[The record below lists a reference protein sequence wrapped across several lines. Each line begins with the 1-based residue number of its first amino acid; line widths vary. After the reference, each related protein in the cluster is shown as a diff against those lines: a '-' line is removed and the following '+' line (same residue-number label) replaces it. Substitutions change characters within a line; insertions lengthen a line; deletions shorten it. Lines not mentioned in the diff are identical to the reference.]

1 MCDLSALS
9 IFLPLLC
16 SGGTKSD
23 YPLRS
28 GTWEGA
34 GAFIQIDAQS
44 MLGNIDSER
53 HFQRDPIFITAMSGK
68 DVSFYIGPRL
78 FRATF
83 TGDTLYLWR
92 DRQLEPRILLRHKD
106 SKSKPASLN
115 LRATF

>member
-68 DVSFYIGPRL
+68 DVSFYIALAFSGRHS
-78 FRATF
+78 RATRF
-83 TGDTLYLWR
+83 TSGETGSWNPGFCCVTR
-92 DRQLEPRILLRHKD
+92 TANP
-106 SKSKPASLN
+106 SLHP
-115 LRATF
+115 